1 MLSKIETLFKY
12 WLNHYNKKY
21 SDSEYKKRL
30 SIFINNTKTFL
41 ENKYN
46 FRLGH
51 NHMSD
56 WTREEYKSLLG
67 FKNHNHIN
75 KLNNYLSHSVETN
88 VSNSV
93 DWRLHNAVTPH

>member
-1 MLSKIETLFKY
+1 MIIMKQ
-12 WLNHYNKKY
+12 
-21 SDSEYKKRL
+21 
-30 SIFINNTKTFL
+30 L

-46 FRLGH
+46 FRFGH

-75 KLNNYLSHSVETN
+75 KSNNQLI
-88 VSNSV
+88 
-93 DWRLHNAVTPH
+93 L